1 VRISLR
7 GRKAAF
13 LAALLALA
21 IPLAACGK
29 TEDSGD
35 EQGAAAP
42 VQSADGGG
50 AVGDAAGDL
59 EQLPTD
65 TAELCGEE
73 PLRIALVDGFGGNSW
88 RKIVRAE
95 LDDELKDCDNVEEVS
110 YSQAGGDIQK
120 YNSAVNS
127 FAAQGYDIILTYDDF
142 GSQALPAL
150 RKAQQSGVVVVPYIT
165 DVGGTAGE
173 DYAANI
179 LTDIDTAG
187 QQLSEW
193 VDKQIGGSGNVL
205 LMGGVPGNPTSQ
217 HWLKATMSTTA
228 PGIRWLQD
236 KPVDTNWDPA
246 QYQRVTSGL
255 ISKYPKID
263 AIFSDYGAGSA
274 AEVRAFISA
283 GKPHPPLATSAASNE
298 LGCLYQQQK
307 AKWPDFQ
314 MIWIDGT
321 TRVVRWAARRA
332 LATVNDIELS
342 DPTTVKMY
350 PFVDTTAGREPACRR
365 DLPPDAD
372 LSSGLDE
379 EELAALFQ

>member
-1 VRISLR
+1 MR
-7 GRKAAF
+7 GRQAWYVVAM
-13 LAALLALA
+13 LAMAMLF
-21 IPLAACGK
+21 AACGK
-29 TEDSGD
+29 EEGSTGSAGD
-35 EQGAAAP
+35 
-42 VQSADGGG
+42 QSAAVDTPADGQ
-50 AVGDAAGDL
+50 AAGEATGRLD
-59 EQLPTD
+59 ELPTD
-65 TAELCGEE
+65 TARLCGDR
-73 PLRIALVDGFGGNSW
+73 PIKIALVDGFGGNSW

-95 LDDELKDCDNVEEVS
+95 LDDEVAPCDNVETS
-110 YSQAGGDIQK
+110 YAQAGGDIQK

-127 FAAQGYDIILTYDDF
+127 FAAQGFDIILTYDDF

-150 RKAQQSGVVVVPYIT
+150 RRAQQSGVVVVPYIT
-165 DVGGTAGE
+165 DVGGTPGE
-173 DYAANI
+173 DYTANI
-179 LTDIDTAG
+179 LTDIDLAG
-187 QQLSEW
+187 RQLSEW
-193 VDKQIGGSGNVL
+193 VEKQIGGRGNVL
-205 LMGGVPGNPTSQ
+205 LMGGVPGNPTSL
-217 HWLKATMSTTA
+217 HWLEATKSTTGA
-228 PGIRWLQD
+228 GITWLQD

-274 AEVRAFISA
+274 SEVRAFISA

-332 LATVNDIELS
+332 LATVNEIELN
-342 DPTTVKMY
+342 DPTTVTMY
-350 PFVDTTAGREPACRR
+350 PFVDTTAGREPECRR

-372 LSSGLDE
+372 LSSGLSP
-379 EELAALFQ
+379 EELAALFK